1 MDEVYCPT
9 AARNEVLILLSW
21 LTVVLVLFS
30 RKRLAQPPA
39 EPAEN
44 PKSTPEPTPEPTAE
58 PESTPTGPAGANL
71 SPGASQVRS
80 RAGETT
86 VKSAGWI

>member
-30 RKRLAQPPA
+30 RRVNANPVKEEILVELARKRIERRKEREAWL
-39 EPAEN
+39 
-44 PKSTPEPTPEPTAE
+44 
-58 PESTPTGPAGANL
+58 
-71 SPGASQVRS
+71 
-80 RAGETT
+80 
-86 VKSAGWI
+86 

>member
-30 RKRLAQPPA
+30 RKRLDRPPA
-39 EPAEN
+39 EP
-44 PKSTPEPTPEPTAE
+44 PKSTEKPTAE
-58 PESTPTGPAGANL
+58 PEPAPKGPAGANL

-80 RAGETT
+80 RAGEA